1 MRVKDMLS
9 SDYTLI
15 TEESTK
21 ENEVLGIYTTDLLSQ
36 AIKNMSE
43 HEMLITIIS
52 HGTTVALAMMIDLS
66 SIIIA
71 EDKKVSKEMV
81 DKANDAGI
89 AILKTPLKVYEVVV
103 DLKERGFI

>member
-1 MRVKDMLS
+1 MRVKDILS
-9 SDYTLI
+9 SDYILI
-15 TEESTK
+15 TDESTI
-21 ENEVLGIYTTDLLSQ
+21 ENEILGIYTTDLLSQ

-43 HEMLITIIS
+43 GELLITIIS

-71 EDKKVSKEMV
+71 EDKNISKEMV

-89 AILKTPLKVYEVVV
+89 AILKTSLKVYEVVI
-103 DLKERGFI
+103 DLKERGLI